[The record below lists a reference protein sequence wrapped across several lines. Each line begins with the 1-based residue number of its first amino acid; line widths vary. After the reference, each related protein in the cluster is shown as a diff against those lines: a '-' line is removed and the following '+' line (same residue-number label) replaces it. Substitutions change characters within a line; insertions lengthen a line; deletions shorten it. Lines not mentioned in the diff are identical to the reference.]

1 MKSLKLVFNKVLV
14 LWSLLLFVAV
24 GAYSQDVTL
33 TVQAPNA
40 VVKGERFRVSFVV
53 NTNKAKDFRAPV
65 FEGLTEL
72 SGPSTSTS
80 SSMQIIN
87 GQRTSSA
94 SITYTYV
101 LIAEEEGEFTIKPA
115 SVVVDKKT
123 IQSSSKTIKVL
134 PPDNN
139 SSSSGQQQQQSG
151 NRNYGSAQSSNPA
164 SIGADDL
171 FMLATVDKKKVYE
184 QEALLLTYKVYVST
198 SLNLTNLTTN
208 MPDLKNFHVQEV
220 ELPRQKEFQLEH
232 YNGRNYK
239 TLLWSQYVLFPQQS
253 GKLEIPATTFEG
265 IISIPVQATDMFD
278 AIFNAGRYIDIKK
291 ELVSNKQI
299 IQVEALP
306 AGKNGNFYGGVGD
319 FSISS
324 DINTTELTA
333 NEAVTIKVVL
343 SGTGNL
349 KLVKTPEIKFPQD
362 FDIYDPKVENKYTI
376 KNGRQTGNKVYE
388 YLAIPR
394 FAGEYKIPA
403 MEYQYFDPKSGTY
416 KTLTTK
422 EYVLNVA
429 KGTGSDATQTTGVGG
444 YVSKEELRFV
454 GEDVRFHTTGTKLI
468 KTNQVFFGS
477 FAFYICLLIPLI
489 ILLAVV
495 FVARKSIADNANMA
509 KTKRKKANSTA
520 VKRLKVAKKLMAN
533 NNKDQFYDEVLR
545 ALWGYF
551 GDKLVIPVAQLS
563 KDNVGNELKGRGVT
577 DALIGQTIKLLDD
590 CEFAKYAPGNDEGR
604 MDAIYEEAVNVISQM
619 ENAIK

>member
-1 MKSLKLVFNKVLV
+1 MKSLKGIYNKVFV
-14 LWSLLLFVAV
+14 LSLLLCAAM
-24 GAYSQDVTL
+24 GAYSQDATL

-40 VVKGERFRVSFVV
+40 VVKGERFRVSFTV
-53 NTNKAKDFRAPV
+53 NTNKAKEFRAPV

-87 GQRTSSA
+87 GQRTSST

-101 LIAEEEGEFTIKPA
+101 LIGEEEGEFTISPA
-115 SVVVDKKT
+115 SVVVDNKT
-123 IQSSSKTIKVL
+123 IKSGSKTIKVL
-134 PPDNN
+134 PQDSN
-139 SSSSGQQQQQSG
+139 SSANQQQQSG
-151 NRNYGSAQSSNPA
+151 NRNYGSPQSANPA

-171 FMLATVDKKKVYE
+171 FMLATVDKKRVYE

-253 GKLEIPATTFEG
+253 GELEIPSTTFEG

-291 ELVSNKQI
+291 ELVSNKQV
-299 IQVEALP
+299 IQVDALP
-306 AGKNGNFYGGVGD
+306 SGKSGNFYGGVGN

-324 DINTTELTA
+324 DINATELTA

-343 SGTGNL
+343 SGTGNM
-349 KLVKTPEIKFPQD
+349 KLVKTPDIKFPQD
-362 FDIYDPKVENKYTI
+362 FDIYDPKVENMYTI

-394 FAGEYKIPA
+394 YAGEYKIPA
-403 MEYQYFDPKSGTY
+403 LEYQYFDPETGKY

-429 KGTGSDATQTTGVGG
+429 RGEAGDATAVGAGG
-444 YVSKEELRFV
+444 YVSKEDLRFV
-454 GEDVRFHTTGTKLI
+454 GEDVRFRTSTGAKLTR
-468 KTNQVFFGS
+468 TNDLFFGT
-477 FAFYICLLIPLI
+477 FAFYLWLI
-489 ILLAVV
+489 IPFIALIAVV
-495 FVARKSIADNANMA
+495 VLKRKSIADSANMA
-509 KTKRKKANSTA
+509 KTKRKRANSTA

-551 GDKLVIPVAQLS
+551 GDKLVIPVANLS
-563 KDNVGNELKGRGVT
+563 KDNVGSALKGRGVT
-577 DALIGQTIKLLDD
+577 DELIALTTRLLDD
-590 CEFAKYAPGNDEGR
+590 CEFAKYAPGDDAGR
-604 MDAIYEEAVNVISQM
+604 MDRIYEEAVNVISQM
-619 ENAIK
+619 ENTIK

>member
-1 MKSLKLVFNKVLV
+1 MNRLKGYYNKVFV
-14 LWSLLLFVAV
+14 FSLLLFVAV
-24 GAYSQDVTL
+24 SVYSQEATL

-40 VVKGERFRVSFVV
+40 VVKGERFRVSFTV
-53 NTNKAKDFRAPV
+53 NTNKAKNFRSPE

-80 SSMQIIN
+80 SSTQIIN
-87 GQRTSSA
+87 GQRTSSS

-115 SVVVDKKT
+115 SVVVDNKT
-123 IQSSSKTIKVL
+123 VQSVSKTINVL
-134 PPDNN
+134 PPDKNT
-139 SSSSGQQQQQSG
+139 SSGQQQSQQSSG
-151 NRNYGSAQSSNPA
+151 YGSAQSSSPS

-253 GKLEIPATTFEG
+253 GELEIPATTFEG

-291 ELVSNKQI
+291 ELVSNRQT
-299 IQVEALP
+299 IQVAALP
-306 AGKNGNFYGGVGD
+306 AGKSSNFYGGVGD
-319 FSISS
+319 FSLSSEISA
-324 DINTTELTA
+324 TELTA

-362 FDIYDPKVENKYTI
+362 FDIYDPKVDNKYTI

-388 YLAIPR
+388 YLVIPR
-394 FAGEYKIPA
+394 YAGEYKIPA
-403 MEYQYFDPKSGTY
+403 LEYQYFDPSSGSY
-416 KTLTTK
+416 KTLTTN

-429 KGTGSDATQTTGVGG
+429 KGSGSDASSQVGVGG

-454 GEDVRFHTTGTKLI
+454 GQDVRFRTTSPKLI
-468 KTNQVFFGS
+468 NTSAVFFGS
-477 FAFYICLLIPLI
+477 FGFYLCLI
-489 ILLAVV
+489 IPFLALVAV
-495 FVARKSIADNANMA
+495 IFIARKSIADNANVA

-520 VKRLKVAKKLMAN
+520 VRRLKVAKKLMAN
-533 NNKDQFYDEVLR
+533 NDKDQFYDEVLR
-545 ALWGYF
+545 ALWGYL
-551 GDKLVIPVAQLS
+551 GDKLVIPVANLS
-563 KDNVGNELKGRGVT
+563 KDNVGNALKGRGVT
-577 DALIGQTIKLLDD
+577 DELIGQTTRLLDD
-590 CEFAKYAPGNDEGR
+590 CEFAKYAPGDDTGR
-604 MDAIYEEAVNVISQM
+604 MDRIYEEAANVIGQM
-619 ENAIK
+619 ENTIK

>member
-33 TVQAPNA
+33 MVQAPNA

-123 IQSSSKTIKVL
+123 IQSGSKTIKVL

-253 GKLEIPATTFEG
+253 GELEIPATTFEG

-477 FAFYICLLIPLI
+477 FAFYMCLLIPLI

-495 FVARKSIADNANMA
+495 FIARKSIADNANMA

>member
-253 GKLEIPATTFEG
+253 GELEIPATTFEG

-388 YLAIPR
+388 YLAIQR
-394 FAGEYKIPA
+394 LA
-403 MEYQYFDPKSGTY
+403 
-416 KTLTTK
+416 
-422 EYVLNVA
+422 
-429 KGTGSDATQTTGVGG
+429 
-444 YVSKEELRFV
+444 EE
-454 GEDVRFHTTGTKLI
+454 
-468 KTNQVFFGS
+468 
-477 FAFYICLLIPLI
+477 
-489 ILLAVV
+489 
-495 FVARKSIADNANMA
+495 
-509 KTKRKKANSTA
+509 
-520 VKRLKVAKKLMAN
+520 
-533 NNKDQFYDEVLR
+533 
-545 ALWGYF
+545 
-551 GDKLVIPVAQLS
+551 
-563 KDNVGNELKGRGVT
+563 
-577 DALIGQTIKLLDD
+577 
-590 CEFAKYAPGNDEGR
+590 
-604 MDAIYEEAVNVISQM
+604 
-619 ENAIK
+619 

>member
-1 MKSLKLVFNKVLV
+1 ML
-14 LWSLLLFVAV
+14 SLLLCAAM
-24 GAYSQDVTL
+24 GAYSQDATL

-40 VVKGERFRVSFVV
+40 VVKGERFRVSFTV
-53 NTNKAKDFRAPV
+53 NTNKAKEFRAPV

-87 GQRTSSA
+87 GQRTSST

-101 LIAEEEGEFTIKPA
+101 LIGEEEGEFTINPA
-115 SVVVDKKT
+115 SVVVDNKT
-123 IQSSSKTIKVL
+123 IKSGSKTIKVL
-134 PPDNN
+134 PQDSN
-139 SSSSGQQQQQSG
+139 SSANQQQQSG
-151 NRNYGSAQSSNPA
+151 NRNYGSPQSANPA

-171 FMLATVDKKKVYE
+171 FMLATVDKKRVYE

-253 GKLEIPATTFEG
+253 GELEIPSTTFEG

-291 ELVSNKQI
+291 ELVSNKQV
-299 IQVEALP
+299 IQVDALP
-306 AGKNGNFYGGVGD
+306 SGKSGNFYGGVGN

-324 DINTTELTA
+324 DINATELTA

-343 SGTGNL
+343 SGTGNM
-349 KLVKTPEIKFPQD
+349 KLVKTPDIKFPQD
-362 FDIYDPKVENKYTI
+362 FDIYDPKVENMYTI

-394 FAGEYKIPA
+394 YAGEYKIPA
-403 MEYQYFDPKSGTY
+403 LEYQYFDPETGKY

-429 KGTGSDATQTTGVGG
+429 RGEAGDATAVGAGG
-444 YVSKEELRFV
+444 YVSKEDLRFV
-454 GEDVRFHTTGTKLI
+454 GEDVRFRTSTGAKLTR
-468 KTNQVFFGS
+468 TNDLFFGT
-477 FAFYICLLIPLI
+477 FAFYLWLI
-489 ILLAVV
+489 IPFIALIAVV
-495 FVARKSIADNANMA
+495 VLKRKSIADSANMA
-509 KTKRKKANSTA
+509 KTKRKRANSTA

-551 GDKLVIPVAQLS
+551 GDKLVIPVANLS
-563 KDNVGNELKGRGVT
+563 KDNVGSALKGRGVT
-577 DALIGQTIKLLDD
+577 DELIALTTRLLDD
-590 CEFAKYAPGNDEGR
+590 CEFAKYAPGDDAGR
-604 MDAIYEEAVNVISQM
+604 MDRIYEEAVNVISQM
-619 ENAIK
+619 ENTIK

>member
-1 MKSLKLVFNKVLV
+1 MKSLKGIYNKVFV
-14 LWSLLLFVAV
+14 LSLLLCAAM
-24 GAYSQDVTL
+24 GAYSQDATL

-40 VVKGERFRVSFVV
+40 VVKGERFRVSFTV
-53 NTNKAKDFRAPV
+53 NTNKAKEFRAPV

-87 GQRTSSA
+87 GQRTSST

-101 LIAEEEGEFTIKPA
+101 LIGEEEGEFTINPA
-115 SVVVDKKT
+115 SVVVDNKT
-123 IQSSSKTIKVL
+123 IKSGSKTIKVL
-134 PPDNN
+134 PQDSN
-139 SSSSGQQQQQSG
+139 SSANQQQQSG
-151 NRNYGSAQSSNPA
+151 NRNYGSPQSANPA

-171 FMLATVDKKKVYE
+171 FMLATVDKKRVYE

-253 GKLEIPATTFEG
+253 GELEIPSTTFEG

-291 ELVSNKQI
+291 ELVSNKQV
-299 IQVEALP
+299 IQVDALP
-306 AGKNGNFYGGVGD
+306 SGKSGNFYGGVGN

-324 DINTTELTA
+324 DINATELTA

-343 SGTGNL
+343 SGTGNM
-349 KLVKTPEIKFPQD
+349 KLVKTPDIKFPQD
-362 FDIYDPKVENKYTI
+362 FDIYDPKVENMYTI

-394 FAGEYKIPA
+394 YAGEYKIPA
-403 MEYQYFDPKSGTY
+403 LEYQYFDPETGKY

-429 KGTGSDATQTTGVGG
+429 RGEAGDATAVGAGG
-444 YVSKEELRFV
+444 YVSKEDLRFV
-454 GEDVRFHTTGTKLI
+454 GEDVRFRTSTGAKLTR
-468 KTNQVFFGS
+468 TNDLFFGT
-477 FAFYICLLIPLI
+477 FAFYLWLI
-489 ILLAVV
+489 IPFIALIAVV
-495 FVARKSIADNANMA
+495 VLKRKSIADSANMA
-509 KTKRKKANSTA
+509 KTKRKRANSTA

-551 GDKLVIPVAQLS
+551 GDKLVIPVANLS
-563 KDNVGNELKGRGVT
+563 KDNVGSALKGRGVT
-577 DALIGQTIKLLDD
+577 DELIALTTRLLDD
-590 CEFAKYAPGNDEGR
+590 CEFAKYAPGDDAGR
-604 MDAIYEEAVNVISQM
+604 MDRIYEEAVNVISQM
-619 ENAIK
+619 ENTIK

>member
-1 MKSLKLVFNKVLV
+1 MKSLKGIYNKVFV
-14 LWSLLLFVAV
+14 LSLLLCAAM
-24 GAYSQDVTL
+24 GAYSQDATL

-40 VVKGERFRVSFVV
+40 VVKGERFRVSFTV
-53 NTNKAKDFRAPV
+53 NTNKAKEFRAPV

-87 GQRTSSA
+87 GQRTSST

-101 LIAEEEGEFTIKPA
+101 LIGEEEGEFTISPA
-115 SVVVDKKT
+115 SVVVDNKT
-123 IQSSSKTIKVL
+123 IKSGSKTIKVL
-134 PPDNN
+134 PQDSN
-139 SSSSGQQQQQSG
+139 SSANQQQQSG
-151 NRNYGSAQSSNPA
+151 NRNYGSPQSANPA

-171 FMLATVDKKKVYE
+171 FMLATVDKKRVYE

-253 GKLEIPATTFEG
+253 GELEIPSTTFEG

-291 ELVSNKQI
+291 ELVSNRQV
-299 IQVEALP
+299 IQVDALP
-306 AGKNGNFYGGVGD
+306 SGKSGNFYGGVGN

-324 DINTTELTA
+324 DINATELTA

-343 SGTGNL
+343 SGTGNM
-349 KLVKTPEIKFPQD
+349 KLVKTPDIKFPQD
-362 FDIYDPKVENKYTI
+362 FDIYDPKVENMYTI

-394 FAGEYKIPA
+394 YAGEYKIPA
-403 MEYQYFDPKSGTY
+403 LEYQYFDPETGKY

-429 KGTGSDATQTTGVGG
+429 RGEAGDATAVGAGG
-444 YVSKEELRFV
+444 YVSKEDLRFV
-454 GEDVRFHTTGTKLI
+454 GEDVRFRTSTGAKLTR
-468 KTNQVFFGS
+468 TNDLFFGT
-477 FAFYICLLIPLI
+477 FAFYLWLI
-489 ILLAVV
+489 IPFIALIAVV
-495 FVARKSIADNANMA
+495 VLKRKSIADSANMA
-509 KTKRKKANSTA
+509 KTKRKRANSTA

-551 GDKLVIPVAQLS
+551 GDKLVIPVANLS
-563 KDNVGNELKGRGVT
+563 KDNVGSALKGRGVT
-577 DALIGQTIKLLDD
+577 DELIALTTRLLDD
-590 CEFAKYAPGNDEGR
+590 CEFAKYAPGDDAGR
-604 MDAIYEEAVNVISQM
+604 MDRIYEEAVNVISQM
-619 ENAIK
+619 ENTIK

>member
-253 GKLEIPATTFEG
+253 GELEIPATTFEG

-376 KNGRQTGNKVYE
+376 KNGRQIGNKVYE

-495 FVARKSIADNANMA
+495 FIARKSIADNANMA

>member
-1 MKSLKLVFNKVLV
+1 ML
-14 LWSLLLFVAV
+14 SLLLCAAM
-24 GAYSQDVTL
+24 GAYSQDATL

-40 VVKGERFRVSFVV
+40 VVKGERFRVSFTV
-53 NTNKAKDFRAPV
+53 NTNKAKEFRAPV

-87 GQRTSSA
+87 GQRTSST

-101 LIAEEEGEFTIKPA
+101 LIGEEEGEFTISPA
-115 SVVVDKKT
+115 SVVVDNKT
-123 IQSSSKTIKVL
+123 IKSGSKTIKVL
-134 PPDNN
+134 PQDSN
-139 SSSSGQQQQQSG
+139 SSANQQQQSG
-151 NRNYGSAQSSNPA
+151 NRNYGSPQSANPA

-171 FMLATVDKKKVYE
+171 FMLATVDKKRVYE

-253 GKLEIPATTFEG
+253 GELEIPSTTFEG

-291 ELVSNKQI
+291 ELVSNRQV
-299 IQVEALP
+299 IQVDALP
-306 AGKNGNFYGGVGD
+306 SGKSGNFYGGVGN

-324 DINTTELTA
+324 DINATELTA

-343 SGTGNL
+343 SGTGNM
-349 KLVKTPEIKFPQD
+349 KLVKTPDIKFPQD
-362 FDIYDPKVENKYTI
+362 FDIYDPKVENMYTI

-394 FAGEYKIPA
+394 YAGEYKIPA
-403 MEYQYFDPKSGTY
+403 LEYQYFDPETGKY

-429 KGTGSDATQTTGVGG
+429 RGEAGDATAVGAGG
-444 YVSKEELRFV
+444 YVSKEDLRFV
-454 GEDVRFHTTGTKLI
+454 GEDVRFRTSTGAKLTR
-468 KTNQVFFGS
+468 TNDLFFGT
-477 FAFYICLLIPLI
+477 FAFYLWLI
-489 ILLAVV
+489 IPFIALIAVV
-495 FVARKSIADNANMA
+495 VLKRKSIADSANMA
-509 KTKRKKANSTA
+509 KTKRKRANSTA

-551 GDKLVIPVAQLS
+551 GDKLVIPVANLS
-563 KDNVGNELKGRGVT
+563 KDNVGSALKGRGVT
-577 DALIGQTIKLLDD
+577 DELIALTTRLLDD
-590 CEFAKYAPGNDEGR
+590 CEFAKYAPGDDAGR
-604 MDAIYEEAVNVISQM
+604 MDRIYEEAVNVISQM
-619 ENAIK
+619 ENTIK

>member
-1 MKSLKLVFNKVLV
+1 MKSLKGIYNKVFV
-14 LWSLLLFVAV
+14 LSLLLCAAM
-24 GAYSQDVTL
+24 GAYSQDATL

-40 VVKGERFRVSFVV
+40 VVKGERFRVSFTV
-53 NTNKAKDFRAPV
+53 NTNKAKEFRAPV

-87 GQRTSSA
+87 GQRTSST

-101 LIAEEEGEFTIKPA
+101 LIGEEEGEFTINPA
-115 SVVVDKKT
+115 SVVVDNKT
-123 IQSSSKTIKVL
+123 IKSGSKTIKVL
-134 PPDNN
+134 PQDSN
-139 SSSSGQQQQQSG
+139 SSANQQQQSG
-151 NRNYGSAQSSNPA
+151 NRNYGSPQSANPA

-171 FMLATVDKKKVYE
+171 FMLATVDKKRVYE

-253 GKLEIPATTFEG
+253 GELEIPSTTFEG

-291 ELVSNKQI
+291 ELVSNRQV
-299 IQVEALP
+299 IQVDALP
-306 AGKNGNFYGGVGD
+306 SGKSGNFYGGVGN

-324 DINTTELTA
+324 DINATELTA

-343 SGTGNL
+343 SGTGNM
-349 KLVKTPEIKFPQD
+349 KLVKTPDIKFPQD
-362 FDIYDPKVENKYTI
+362 FDIYDPKVENMYTI

-394 FAGEYKIPA
+394 YAGEYKIPA
-403 MEYQYFDPKSGTY
+403 LEYQYFDPETGKY

-429 KGTGSDATQTTGVGG
+429 RGEAGDATAVGAGG
-444 YVSKEELRFV
+444 YVSKEDLRFV
-454 GEDVRFHTTGTKLI
+454 GEDVRFRTSTGAKLTR
-468 KTNQVFFGS
+468 TNDLFFGT
-477 FAFYICLLIPLI
+477 FAFYLWLI
-489 ILLAVV
+489 IPFIALIAVV
-495 FVARKSIADNANMA
+495 VLKRKSIADSANMA
-509 KTKRKKANSTA
+509 KTKRKRANSTA

-551 GDKLVIPVAQLS
+551 GDKLVIPVANLS
-563 KDNVGNELKGRGVT
+563 KDNVGSALKGRGVT
-577 DALIGQTIKLLDD
+577 DELIALTTRLLDD
-590 CEFAKYAPGNDEGR
+590 CEFAKYAPGDDAGR
-604 MDAIYEEAVNVISQM
+604 MDRIYEEAVNVISQM
-619 ENAIK
+619 ENTIK

>member
-139 SSSSGQQQQQSG
+139 SASSGQQQQQSG

-253 GKLEIPATTFEG
+253 GELEIPATTFEG

-291 ELVSNKQI
+291 ELVSNRQI

-495 FVARKSIADNANMA
+495 FIARKSIADNANMA